1 MTVGRVGV
9 GSGAIA
15 LLCLLPA
22 CKPLTA
28 LEQAG
33 APRDLSRELVR
44 LDPGP
49 PPAGPGICWQGD
61 IIPAVI
67 ETVSEQVLET
77 PEQRATDG
85 TVLAPATYRTETRQR
100 IAQEREVV
108 WFRTPCDAELTV
120 EFVASL
126 QRALKARG
134 YHQGPTTGTLD
145 AETSEAVRRYQA
157 ERGLD
162 SARLSLGAARQLGL
176 SVVPVEDL

>member
-1 MTVGRVGV
+1 MGHGGTGIL
-9 GSGAIA
+9 GAA
-15 LLCLLPA
+15 LAALALLPA
-22 CKPLTA
+22 CQMQGA
-28 LEQAG
+28 AG
-33 APRDLSRELVR
+33 GAGDLRGELVR

-49 PPAGPGICWQGD
+49 PPAEPGLCWEGD
-61 IIPAVI
+61 ITPAVI
-67 ETVSEQVLET
+67 ETVSEQVLVS
-77 PEQRATDG
+77 PEERAEDG
-85 TVLAPATYRTETRQR
+85 RVITPATYRSETRQR

-134 YHQGPTTGTLD
+134 YHQGATTGTLD
-145 AETSEAVRRYQA
+145 AETAEAVRRYQA

-176 SVVPVEDL
+176 SVIPLEEL